1 MRVLTGL
8 DFFEGMPPS
17 TVPRAILEK
26 STWDKTGNMIVV
38 TRDSDLTALREAI
51 QVFVKGKRKG
61 VTPKVVHAAKHSA
74 VIANKTA
81 KIRRQQSREAAAEA
95 HEIARL
101 RSGWVRH
108 QIANPKVAAK
118 LSDEFKRTACEMAVE
133 LARFVFENPG
143 ASAAECT
150 ARTRKLEE
158 ATDTAIISAVDTV
171 ADEEDTAATAALK
184 AYVEAVKTALNDR
197 SVQLDLKTYTALA
210 TMCREELAYLKE
222 NPYLWAE
229 DALPRLAKA
238 KKMAHPVVG
247 HLSAVMRARQT

>member
-17 TVPRAILEK
+17 TVPRVVLEK
-26 STWDKTGNMIVV
+26 STWDKTGNTIAVA
-38 TRDSDLTALREAI
+38 RDSDLTTLREAV
-51 QVFVKGKRKG
+51 QAFVKGKRKG
-61 VTPKVVHAAKHSA
+61 VTPKVVHAKHPA
-74 VIANKTA
+74 VTIKT
-81 KIRRQQSREAAAEA
+81 RRQQNREAAAEA
-95 HEIARL
+95 QEIARL

-118 LSDEFKRTACEMAVE
+118 LSEEFKRTACEMAVE

-210 TMCREELAYLKE
+210 TMCREELAYLEE

-238 KKMAHPVVG
+238 KKMAHPVLG
-247 HLSAVMRARQT
+247 HLTAVMRARRT